1 MKYLYMDIYEKF
13 QCIGGKCPDSCCV
26 GWTIP
31 INMESVKQYQKMQSS
46 YSKKVLEN
54 IESVGE
60 NYRIKLTQSGRC
72 PFLNNQNLCDIYIHI
87 SPEAMFPVCQTYPRK
102 IKRYYN
108 MTIITLYISCP
119 EVCRMLLEKSEYIS
133 WGYAEDD
140 QIPEI
145 ISPDW
150 QLYNALINGMIL
162 SNKVVTDTGLSIR
175 QKSYLLL
182 RMAELMQQK
191 IESGDLAS
199 IRQSM
204 QDIQKGNYEK
214 YLQEYKVDRLKT
226 GRWESLY
233 DILETMNKII
243 SLDEEDKNMLQCFHI
258 IKRTENEKYERY
270 KEKYCETENQ
280 VQYTNLMLTY
290 LLQYYM
296 DSLNGVSIVKNILK
310 ALLTLIFFQTY
321 EMLEYYRKGAL
332 TETRK
337 VTFISRLARIVENS
351 NGIDVMAD
359 RLIEN
364 NKQQEL
370 YQLIGFIM

>member
-1 MKYLYMDIYEKF
+1 
-13 QCIGGKCPDSCCV
+13 
-26 GWTIP
+26 
-31 INMESVKQYQKMQSS
+31 
-46 YSKKVLEN
+46 
-54 IESVGE
+54 
-60 NYRIKLTQSGRC
+60 
-72 PFLNNQNLCDIYIHI
+72 
-87 SPEAMFPVCQTYPRK
+87 
-102 IKRYYN
+102 